1 MAKFDFDDIKR
12 RMNAAVED
20 LKKEFSGLRTG
31 RASASL
37 LDPVMVSA
45 YGNTVPLKQVA
56 NISVPES
63 RLITVQVWDRST
75 LAAVEKAI
83 RAAELGLNPVVDGQ
97 LIRLPIPDLTEERR
111 RELTKLADLTEER
124 RRELTKLA
132 AKYAEQHRIAVRNV
146 RRDGMEKLK
155 ALEKTGEISQ
165 DEHRKFSEQVQK
177 ETDAVI
183 GRIDETL
190 ATKDREIM
198 QV

>member
-111 RELTKLADLTEER
+111 RELTKLA
-124 RRELTKLA
+124 
-132 AKYAEQHRIAVRNV
+132 AKYSEQHRIAVRNV

-155 ALEKTGEISQ
+155 ALEKAAEISQ